1 MKIILASASPRRKQ
15 LLQQIGVEFDVKA
28 VDIDETP
35 ALGEQAERYV
45 RRLAIEKAQAAKAY
59 YANSDVLIIGS
70 DTSVIVDGEILGK
83 PDNKEHA
90 LSMLVKLSGRT
101 HTVLTAVAMVGRK
114 TESFVNAT
122 QVTFKALSSDDLEWY
137 WATGEPKGK
146 AGAYGIQGKA
156 AVFITHLEGSFSGVM
171 GLPLY
176 ETAQLLKQ
184 LGIKLSSSSIDC

>member
-15 LLQQIGVEFDVKA
+15 LLEQIGVKFDIKA

-35 ALGEQAERYV
+35 ACGELAEHYV
-45 RRLAIEKAQAAKAY
+45 QRLALEKAQAAKAFY
-59 YANSDVLIIGS
+59 PNSDVLIIGS

-90 LSMLVKLSGRT
+90 FSMLQKLSGRT
-101 HTVLTAVAMVGRK
+101 HIVLTAVAMVGQK

-122 QVTFKALSSDDLEWY
+122 QVTFETLSDDDLEWY
-137 WATGEPKGK
+137 WATGEPLGK
-146 AGAYGIQGKA
+146 AGAYAIQGRA
-156 AVFITHLEGSFSGVM
+156 AVFIAHLEGSFSGVM

-184 LGIKLSSSSIDC
+184 QGLKLI